1 MDLETLSL
9 VDMAPSE
16 SRIDTMFE
24 EVTAS
29 VETISLEK
37 LEKEREKIQKQED
50 NQDLQAPPKDIPIPE
65 KIALTSDQVV
75 EVMYDFFSLPRLWI
89 SSDSAQISLAL
100 DRIKTKLEGRL
111 FSENVIEEAM
121 KDLQVAIF
129 GLMFGIDFETA
140 SEILPVYKAI
150 NIANDY
156 VVSKADM
163 LNEDAITLDDV
174 LNDLLEISPSS
185 EIEEKLGTDNI
196 AEYIK
201 LVIYRLL
208 LERIG
213 DVNLPTTRS
222 EDVETAVSLKLLMRL
237 IPIESLIEIGI
248 LNRGNEPRSDESLAY
263 ATKYEKARVIGHRAT
278 DISMNAKIM
287 TDPEDLTDA
296 MAIAEK
302 EWREMKIPLKVC
314 RKFPDGSERIWCA
327 SSLATAADE
336 FYQTIK
342 DDLDLASIRDLFLLG
357 IERGYGSKIKQLLID
372 VLKSFGKDP
381 VKDLGELRP
390 LSESRQALFVD
401 QVAELLTM
409 SGVSNTD
416 MHEPLDILKLLM
428 PLIKTILGLQR
439 VLVLDFGA
447 NFFDMFENVKW
458 VNIPGNAQTDPKD
471 VPRKLFPEEIDDI
484 LNKVP
489 QIASALPGHSFEARE
504 SLVKKMRGTL
514 MELKICPSSIP
525 ELVQLI
531 IVEFNKSKIHPG
543 TAVGINAADALGE
556 QVSQMTLNTFHS
568 AGSNKN
574 MSSGIR
580 ALSELIYAMKT
591 RKNPNCTI
599 VFKERLT
606 FEEILDKEAEIVE
619 TTVADLVVDWL
630 VDFPDKLE
638 DHWWHKYF
646 DVPPLDKKIKVLR
659 LILNPIVM
667 VERKVNIKDVVTAL
681 QRGQGKDG
689 IPSRSMTFAHGPTAE
704 GILDIYPNPEII
716 KSPVSDIEREI
727 KKGTLEQTS
736 YREEYSID
744 VFIDNIILPNL
755 ENIRIRGVP
764 KIKDI
769 YPIKAKV
776 LMVISKEEMLN
787 LNDIN
792 AFGLDPEKVYW
803 KIYYNINLLSYS
815 PIKPKYL
822 LEFLEAVGYEVVVD
836 RRDFGVVR
844 YAEPE
849 EGSSTVDETTAKEK
863 PSDIA
868 KRKTKA
874 AKEAKKRATEKDPL
888 TDLQKRI
895 LDLED
900 YMLLTTNGSSLIGLM
915 EKAEIDSYYT
925 YCNDIHYVALSLGV
939 EAARQFFIKEL
950 YDTFTSQG
958 GYVNP
963 RNILLLADFLFRHGS
978 FLGTN
983 YTGMSAGTMGY
994 FSLATFERS
1003 LQTLEK
1009 GAVFSETETLE
1020 GVSAAIAVGNPIVI
1034 GTGFF
1039 NIISDPV
1046 TKTLKEIEAEEKEKD
1061 DLVDQINAAFAEGS
1075 CGFSLGDEIDMA
1087 MQSDSF
1093 LDGLAPVDPGA
1104 KTSFKP
1110 PTKTVIEEYV
1120 SEDAMCPTEDVA
1132 QGPSELLQEA
1142 VEDVQLG
1149 PEGQDLATEELKV
1162 RVTEIPSD
1170 IQQEPLGVKPFPE
1183 KGSLP
1188 PALTEELEDLED
1200 EEEPPLVET
1209 VRFTRIPVIKR
1220 DVEEE
1225 VIVEE
1230 GSSRPRG
1237 PSFEKLTN
1245 TIEKGQVGTFKE
1257 LFFSATDWVKQTL
1270 RDYEP
1275 DEDDEVDGEVDWDQI
1290 PFHKL
1295 SLVTYAVEYRRPEIL
1310 RFLLLEQNDFG
1321 IIYVEPYLKNILK
1334 RRHKKEDVIMS
1345 NMIALYWEWVNYMGE
1360 NEEIA
1365 NKVKVD
1371 LETISLE
1378 EAEKINMK
1386 TYKRNNKKAYKK
1398 QLEVLEK

>member
-9 VDMAPSE
+9 IDVAPSE

-24 EVTAS
+24 EVTTH

-37 LEKEREKIQKQED
+37 LEKEREELKKQEE
-50 NQDLQAPPKDIPIPE
+50 NQDLQAKPKDIPIPE
-65 KIALTSDQVV
+65 KIPLTPDQLL

-89 SSDSAQISLAL
+89 SSDPVQVSLAL

-129 GLMFGIDFETA
+129 GLMFALDFET
-140 SEILPVYKAI
+140 SSKIVPIYKAI
-150 NIANDY
+150 NLANDY
-156 VVSKADM
+156 VVSKAEA

-174 LNDLLEISPSS
+174 LNDLLEIAPSS
-185 EIEEKLGTDNI
+185 EIEGKLGTDNI
-196 AEYIK
+196 VEYAK
-201 LVIYRLL
+201 LIIYRLL

-213 DVNLPTTRS
+213 DVNLPTIRS
-222 EDVETAVSLKLLMRL
+222 EDVETSVSLELLMRL
-237 IPIESLIEIGI
+237 IPIESLIDVGI
-248 LNRGNEPRSDESLAY
+248 LTRGNEPRSDESLAY

-278 DISMNAKIM
+278 DISMGAKIM

-302 EWREMKIPLKVC
+302 EWREQKIPLKVC

-327 SSLATAADE
+327 SSLAKAADE
-336 FYQTIK
+336 FYQTLK
-342 DDLDLASIRDLFLLG
+342 DDLDLASIRDLFVLG
-357 IERGYGSKIKQLLID
+357 IERGYGLEIKELLFGL
-372 VLKSFGKDP
+372 LKSIGKNP
-381 VKDLGELRP
+381 IQDLGELKP
-390 LSESRQALFVD
+390 LTDSVQSLFVD

-409 SGVSNTD
+409 SGVSDVD
-416 MHEPLDILKLLM
+416 MHEPLAILKLLI

-447 NFFDMFENVKW
+447 NFFDMFENVEW

-471 VPRKLFPEEIDDI
+471 VPRKLFPEEIDGI
-484 LNKVP
+484 LSNVP
-489 QIASALPGHSFEARE
+489 QIASALRGHSFEARE
-504 SLVKKMRGTL
+504 SLVEKMRGTL
-514 MELKICPSSIP
+514 MELEICPSSIP
-525 ELVQLI
+525 ELIQLI
-531 IVEFNKSKIHPG
+531 IIEFNKSIIHPG
-543 TAVGINAADALGE
+543 SAVGINAADALGE

-606 FEEILDKEAEIVE
+606 FEEVLDKEAEIVE

-638 DHWWHKYF
+638 EYWWHRYF
-646 DVPPLDKKIKVLR
+646 DLPPPDKRIKVLR
-659 LILNPIVM
+659 LMLNPIVM
-667 VERKVNIKDVVTAL
+667 VERKVSIKDVVTAL

-689 IPSRSMTFAHGPTAE
+689 IPSRSMTFAHGSTSQ

-716 KSPVSDIEREI
+716 KAPVSEIEREI

-736 YREEYSID
+736 YREEYSVD

-755 ENIRIRGVP
+755 ENVRIRGVP
-764 KIKDI
+764 MIKDI

-776 LMVISKEEMLN
+776 LMVISKEEMLG
-787 LNDIN
+787 LSGIGE
-792 AFGLDPEKVYW
+792 FGLDPDNVYW
-803 KIYYNINLLSYS
+803 KIYYDLNLLSYS

-836 RRDFGVVR
+836 RRDFGIVR

-849 EGSSTVDETTAKEK
+849 EGSSRVDESTAKEK

-868 KRKTKA
+868 KRKTKE
-874 AKEAKKRATEKDPL
+874 AKEAKKRATERDPL

-895 LDLED
+895 LNLED
-900 YMLLTTNGSSLIGLM
+900 YMILTTNGSSLIGLM

-1020 GVSAAIAVGNPIVI
+1020 GVSAAIAVGNPVVI

-1039 NIISDPV
+1039 TIISEPV
-1046 TKTLKEIEAEEKEKD
+1046 TKTLKEIEAEEKEKE
-1061 DLVDQINAAFAEGS
+1061 DLVDQINTAFAEGS
-1075 CGFSLGDEIDMA
+1075 CGFTLGDEIDLA
-1087 MQSDSF
+1087 SQHDSF
-1093 LDGLAPVDPGA
+1093 LDGLDPVDSGA

-1110 PTKTVIEEYV
+1110 PKKTVTKEYV
-1120 SEDAMCPTEDVA
+1120 SEDVVCPTEALA

-1142 VEDVQLG
+1142 VEDVELG
-1149 PEGQDLATEELKV
+1149 PEGQDLAAEEV
-1162 RVTEIPSD
+1162 QTRVMEIPSN
-1170 IQQEPLGVKPFPE
+1170 IQQEPLSVKPFPE
-1183 KGSLP
+1183 EGPLP
-1188 PALTEELEDLED
+1188 PALAEELEYLEG
-1200 EEEPPLVET
+1200 EEEPLLVET
-1209 VRFTRIPVIKR
+1209 VRFTMIPVIKK
-1220 DVEEE
+1220 DVEE
-1225 VIVEE
+1225 VE
-1230 GSSRPRG
+1230 
-1237 PSFEKLTN
+1237 
-1245 TIEKGQVGTFKE
+1245 
-1257 LFFSATDWVKQTL
+1257 
-1270 RDYEP
+1270 
-1275 DEDDEVDGEVDWDQI
+1275 
-1290 PFHKL
+1290 
-1295 SLVTYAVEYRRPEIL
+1295 
-1310 RFLLLEQNDFG
+1310 
-1321 IIYVEPYLKNILK
+1321 
-1334 RRHKKEDVIMS
+1334 
-1345 NMIALYWEWVNYMGE
+1345 
-1360 NEEIA
+1360 
-1365 NKVKVD
+1365 
-1371 LETISLE
+1371 ISL
-1378 EAEKINMK
+1378 
-1386 TYKRNNKKAYKK
+1386 
-1398 QLEVLEK
+1398 